1 MVAMLIWVNGCNA
14 DMSDIVN
21 YFVVHLLHT
30 SRNFNHLFTRLQKLG
45 TSHYLKRIFYFV
57 CGSQNFLDF
66 CLRETLELS
75 ENIEQ
80 QKYWYGKNALVT
92 EFKMHTHTQFMNLD
106 RIHLFGSGAAVTN
119 NSLSLLACQTTP
131 DSRTLPSPRGE
142 NLVISDWSLKLLLI
156 GS

>member
-1 MVAMLIWVNGCNA
+1 
-14 DMSDIVN
+14 MSDIAN

-45 TSHYLKRIFYFV
+45 TGHYLKRIFYFV

-80 QKYWYGKNALVT
+80 QKY
-92 EFKMHTHTQFMNLD
+92 
-106 RIHLFGSGAAVTN
+106 
-119 NSLSLLACQTTP
+119 
-131 DSRTLPSPRGE
+131 
-142 NLVISDWSLKLLLI
+142 
-156 GS
+156 